1 MRRSSALVDRAER
14 ARVAAGEAVGRRE
27 GLLREVV
34 VADRDRRAA
43 VADAGMVGIDIGRA
57 CVAEDLA
64 GEARKRC
71 RVLPT
76 VGDAEVVE
84 VALVEL
90 GAALA
95 GDEVLDRSEERRVG
109 KGWVSTCRS
118 GGAPNP

>member
-1 MRRSSALVDRAER
+1 
-14 ARVAAGEAVGRRE
+14 
-27 GLLREVV
+27 
-34 VADRDRRAA
+34 
-43 VADAGMVGIDIGRA
+43 MVGIDIGRA

-64 GEARKRC
+64 GEARQRC

-95 GDEVLDRSEERRVG
+95 GDEVLDMEGRERLGRRVRFANEGRQGEKDGYRSEERRVG
-109 KGWVSTCRS
+109 KECVGECRYRR
-118 GGAPNP
+118 ARWHLKKKKQTQ